1 MLKVSPHM
9 SAAKT
14 SIESGVK
21 EPGFEFIALVAMLTA
36 LMAMSID
43 TMLPAIGL
51 MATQLNATTKGDEA
65 LIILL
70 FFAGNMVGIPVFG
83 PMSDSLGRKPTIFI
97 GLVIYVVGSLL
108 CAMAWSFPI
117 LLLGRVI
124 QGFGVASPRIVVLA
138 MVRDGAKGSAMA
150 KIMSF
155 VMSVFMLVPI
165 IAPSIGQAVMLLANW
180 RYIFYGLTVMALIAG
195 LWLGLGQEETLPLD
209 QRRPFSATALWS
221 AAREVVSNRISLAYT
236 LAIGAIFGIFTS
248 YLSICRRIYVDQY
261 DMGAWFPIIF
271 GSCAVFIAA
280 AMIVNGNLV
289 QKLGMRKLSRMAMI
303 GYVSVWFAILGL
315 SMLTSGQPPLVFLLP
330 LFGLWFFSAGFTFGN
345 FNAMAMEPM
354 GHIAGMAAAVS
365 GFMSQGIGIA
375 LGIFASRFYDGT
387 LTQVTMI
394 FVIYALSAFFIIE
407 WAEMGRTVSAIKP
420 SDLPAAH

>member
-1 MLKVSPHM
+1 
-9 SAAKT
+9 
-14 SIESGVK
+14 
-21 EPGFEFIALVAMLTA
+21 
-36 LMAMSID
+36 
-43 TMLPAIGL
+43 
-51 MATQLNATTKGDEA
+51 
-65 LIILL
+65 
-70 FFAGNMVGIPVFG
+70 
-83 PMSDSLGRKPTIFI
+83 
-97 GLVIYVVGSLL
+97 
-108 CAMAWSFPI
+108 
-117 LLLGRVI
+117 
-124 QGFGVASPRIVVLA
+124 

-180 RYIFYGLTVMALIAG
+180 HYIFYGLTVMALIAG

-221 AAREVVSNRISLAYT
+221 AAGEVVNNRISLAYT
-236 LAIGAIFGIFTS
+236 LAIGVLFGIFTA

-261 DMGAWFPIIF
+261 DMGGWFPVIF
-271 GSCAVFIAA
+271 GSCAFFIAA

-315 SMLTSGQPPLVFLLP
+315 CMLTSGQPPLVFLLP

-365 GFMSQGIGIA
+365 GFISQGIGIV

-387 LTQVTMI
+387 LTQVTGI
-394 FVIYALSAFFIIE
+394 FAVYALSAFFITE

>member
-1 MLKVSPHM
+1 M

-14 SIESGVK
+14 SIKPDYK
-21 EPGFEFIALVAMLTA
+21 EPGFPFIALVAMLTA

-43 TMLPAIGL
+43 TMLPALGI
-51 MATQLNATTKGDEA
+51 MATQLNAPSGGDEA
-65 LIILL
+65 LIILM
-70 FFAGNMVGIPVFG
+70 FFAGNMVGIPIFG

-97 GLVIYVVGSLL
+97 GLVIYVVGSIL
-108 CAMAWSFPI
+108 CATAWSFPI

-138 MVRDGAKGSAMA
+138 MVRDGAKGAAMA

-165 IAPSIGQAVMLLANW
+165 IAPSIGQAVMLFASW
-180 RYIFYGLTVMALIAG
+180 HYIFYGLTVMALIAG
-195 LWLGLGQEETLPLD
+195 LWLGLGQEETLPVD
-209 QRRPFSATALWS
+209 QRRPFSAIALWS
-221 AAREVVSNRISLAYT
+221 AAVEVVSNRISLAYT
-236 LAIGAIFGIFTS
+236 LATGGVFGIFTS

-261 DMGAWFPIIF
+261 GMGAWFPIIF

-289 QKLGMRKLSRMAMI
+289 HKLGMRKISRTAMI
-303 GYVSVWFAILGL
+303 GYVCVWFAILAL
-315 SMLTSGQPPLVFLLP
+315 CMLTSGQPPLVFLLP
-330 LFGLWFFSAGFTFGN
+330 LFGLWFFTAGFTFGN

-365 GFMSQGIGIA
+365 GFISQGIGIA

-387 LTQVTMI
+387 LTQISLI
-394 FVIYALSAFFIIE
+394 FVIYAVVAFIITE
-407 WAEMGRTVSAIKP
+407 WAEMGRTVSATKP